1 LIYIDIFFAL
11 FVSSRLCGKREVTE
25 SQRPLDLSDL
35 FLMSKIDKKTGGKR
49 GELNKGMIL
58 ESFCELVLNSL

>member
-1 LIYIDIFFAL
+1 MPIAFFL
-11 FVSSRLCGKREVTE
+11 KP
-25 SQRPLDLSDL
+25 QRPLDLSDL

>member
-1 LIYIDIFFAL
+1 MKYG
-11 FVSSRLCGKREVTE
+11 SRTIPLLAG
-25 SQRPLDLSDL
+25 SQSPLDLSDL